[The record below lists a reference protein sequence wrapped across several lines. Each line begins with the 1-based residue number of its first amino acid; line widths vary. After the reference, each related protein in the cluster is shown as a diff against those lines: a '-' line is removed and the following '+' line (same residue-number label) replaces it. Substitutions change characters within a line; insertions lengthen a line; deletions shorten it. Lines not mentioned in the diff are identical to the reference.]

1 MPRTGTHTIRRALA
15 PHLGADDWEQEN
27 LFTAK
32 RLPIA
37 ELAAKKHGHISAAEL
52 RPHVPDEVWDGYFK
66 FAFVRNPFDRFIST
80 SFFLNRKDPGF
91 AAEAL
96 PRMKQALR
104 NPRFTQRI
112 LVAPQHRMIED
123 RTGAPATDFI
133 GRYESLQQDFEA
145 VCVRVGIEPAA
156 LPVENRSDHGAY
168 TDYYDAELE
177 RAVARLYAGDIERY
191 GYRFNP

>member
-15 PHLGADDWEQEN
+15 SHLGADDWEQEN

-37 ELAAKKHGHISAAEL
+37 ELAAKNHGHLSAAEL

-80 SFFLNRKDPGF
+80 CFFLNRKDPGF
-91 AAEAL
+91 PAAAL

-104 NPRFTQRI
+104 NPGFTQRI
-112 LVAPQHRMIED
+112 LVAPQHRMLD
-123 RTGAPATDFI
+123 NAGGDPAMDFTGH
-133 GRYESLQQDFEA
+133 YESLQRDFET
-145 VCVRVGIEPAA
+145 VCTRIGIEPMV
-156 LPVENRSDHGAY
+156 LPIENRSDRGAY
-168 TDYYDAELE
+168 ADYYDAELE
-177 RAVARLYAGDIERY
+177 QAVAALYAGDIERY
-191 GYRFNP
+191 GYRFSR